1 MVLLAP
7 GIVVNGVKISPEQ
20 INFEVQYHPA
30 VTLEDARYAAMK
42 ALVIRELLLQRA
54 AEIGVSAG
62 YPDLSLNEDDLI
74 EALLEAEL
82 NTPEPSKEE
91 CLRYYQNNLA
101 KFVSSPLFEVSHILY
116 LAPPEDKNLFLEA
129 QKRAEKT
136 IERLSLSPESFAK
149 IAEEESACSSK
160 ECGGHLGQISRGQ
173 TLPKFEKALFQ
184 MKEGEISSSPVA
196 SEVGYHIIKVH
207 KRAQGQQ
214 MTFDMVRDPIAAYLK
229 DRSWQSAFNQY
240 LQLLAGRAKISG
252 FRMKAVD
259 QLRID
264 GEEA

>member
-30 VTLEDARYAAMK
+30 ATLEDARYAAMQ

-54 AEIGVSAG
+54 AETGVGAG
-62 YPDLSLNEDDLI
+62 SPASSPNEDDLI
-74 EALLEAEL
+74 ESLLEAEVSV
-82 NTPEPSKEE
+82 PDPSEEE
-91 CLRYYQNNLA
+91 CLRYYQNNLI

-116 LAPPEDKNLFLEA
+116 LAPPEDKDLFLGA
-129 QKRAEKT
+129 QQRAEKT
-136 IERLSLSPESFAK
+136 LEILILSPERFAK
-149 IAEEESACSSK
+149 IAEEESACSSR

-173 TLPKFEKALFQ
+173 TLPKFEQALFQ
-184 MKEGEISSSPVA
+184 MKEGEISASPVA

-207 KRAQGQQ
+207 KRAEGQQ
-214 MTFDMVRDPIAAYLK
+214 MTFDMVREPIATYLK
-229 DRSWQSAFNQY
+229 DRSWQSALNQY

-252 FRMKAVD
+252 FRMKAAD
-259 QLRID
+259 QPLVQ
-264 GEEA
+264 